1 MVKLYKDGDRMA
13 VETNCTDPDTFI
25 QQCSE
30 VLDKLIEEGEFDG
43 DWALQ
48 LMYWL
53 PQIATIYYKLGGD
66 LSELE
71 SSSFFVAGHKSKA
84 SSVYG

>member
-13 VETNCTDPDTFI
+13 VETNCTDPDTFV

-48 LMYWL
+48 RCIGCRRLLQSIISWVE
-53 PQIATIYYKLGGD
+53 TWRT
-66 LSELE
+66 
-71 SSSFFVAGHKSKA
+71 
-84 SSVYG
+84 